1 MRRRILVVVAVVV
14 GVGIIF
20 AALRQG
26 SFISISVGLLVLVS
40 PLLLLAGIRRPA
52 LYGWLFGLVLGAAPF
67 ATLPGTG
74 TQLVFFLAALFV
86 VVAVGHARERRR
98 ETRTTTLAIWMAVTI
113 AACLI
118 SMIATFDGAEALNQW
133 ARWALASVLV
143 CVGVWMSPLLRI
155 ALSRSY
161 VVGTCIG
168 AVLSIILSVVDKTG
182 SFVQG
187 LTFVGYGGA
196 GSPIVRTV
204 EVSGSLSVRAT
215 GLYTDPNTAGLFF
228 VMALGVAA
236 FVFRGSARV
245 VTMVVLTLGIAATLS
260 RSAILAVIFA
270 AFIVLIVQKQ
280 STVRRIVIGLVSAI
294 ALAFL
299 ALTPSIAGRLT
310 NSFSNSDKGALDR
323 FAAYA
328 NYPGQLEGHWLFG
341 RGWALREFTDS
352 YYGYLVNHVANTP
365 LLVVYRGGIFAGL
378 AFLAL
383 LIVGLAISV
392 RGLRSDD
399 IGFGM
404 MGAVFF
410 GLVIVAFQ
418 LDFPVVT
425 QPPLT
430 MAFSILLM
438 NLGVAGG
445 RPLGPI
451 PGIRSPQTA
460 FIPQRQGALTP

>member
-1 MRRRILVVVAVVV
+1 MRRRIVVIAAVVV

-20 AALRQG
+20 ASLRQG

-40 PLLLLAGIRRPA
+40 PLLVLAGIRRPA
-52 LYGWLFGLVLGAAPF
+52 LYGWFFGLVLGAAPF

-74 TQLVFFLAALFV
+74 TQLVFFLTALFI
-86 VVAVGHARERRR
+86 VVAVGHAHERRR
-98 ETRTTTLAIWMAVTI
+98 ETRTTTLALWMAITI
-113 AACLI
+113 AACFL

-143 CVGVWMSPLLRI
+143 CVGVWMSPALRI
-155 ALSRSY
+155 ALSRSF
-161 VVGTCIG
+161 VVGSCIG

-187 LTFVGYGGA
+187 LTFIGYGGA

-228 VMALGVAA
+228 FMALGVAA
-236 FVFRGSARV
+236 FVFTGSVRV
-245 VTMVVLTLGIAATLS
+245 VTMIVLTLGIAATLS

-280 STVRRIVIGLVSAI
+280 SAVRRIVIGLVSAV

-352 YYGYLVNHVANTP
+352 YYGYLINHVANTP
-365 LLVVYRGGIFAGL
+365 LL
-378 AFLAL
+378 
-383 LIVGLAISV
+383 
-392 RGLRSDD
+392 
-399 IGFGM
+399 
-404 MGAVFF
+404 
-410 GLVIVAFQ
+410 
-418 LDFPVVT
+418 
-425 QPPLT
+425 
-430 MAFSILLM
+430 
-438 NLGVAGG
+438 
-445 RPLGPI
+445 
-451 PGIRSPQTA
+451 
-460 FIPQRQGALTP
+460 